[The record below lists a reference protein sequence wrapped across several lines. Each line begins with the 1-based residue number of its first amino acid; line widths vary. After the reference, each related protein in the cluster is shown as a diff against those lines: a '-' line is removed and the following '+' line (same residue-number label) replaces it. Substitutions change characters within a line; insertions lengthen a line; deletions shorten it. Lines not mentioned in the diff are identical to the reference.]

1 MAGERFD
8 CWSFRL
14 LEPCYRKAILGN
26 AGLGI
31 SSVAV
36 SFGPVLLLVPAKCQS
51 REQECI
57 VPPHANIAAYRPQQ
71 QQ

>member
-51 REQECI
+51 REQE
-57 VPPHANIAAYRPQQ
+57 
-71 QQ
+71 